1 MKMFRF
7 VKFNIKNCET
17 INSSVVLVDKN
28 SIIINNAQQPI
39 QLNNPFIDLANKL
52 VLNNAYNTE
61 FIQMKTNMPDNILQK
76 NFISEKYN
84 VTFNLFPVRFQIIQ
98 EQKYEEFLKK
108 TLSLITKA
116 NISDKIGRIG
126 FNFTL
131 FSTELE
137 PIKNKILKDNFA
149 KNYNGFSITFSQDIN
164 EDCKLTIKLYEA
176 IKNNQQQEK
185 GVLIDANFEQ
195 VINQENT
202 INKAFNEDYSKLVE
216 DYIKNIF

>member
-7 VKFNIKNCET
+7 VKFNMKNCET

-28 SIIINNAQQPI
+28 SIIINNTQQPI

-61 FIQMKTNMPDNILQK
+61 FSQMKTNMPDNILKK

-84 VTFNLFPVRFQIIQ
+84 VIFNLFPVRFQIIQ
-98 EQKYEEFLKK
+98 KQKDEEFLKK

-195 VINQENT
+195 IINQENT